1 MSSSTLLVT
10 CDDDVITQTSKN
22 KSFLPSNKEDSFWCK
37 VDVQK
42 NDSDEDLE
50 RLVFLVTKKP
60 KCLSNHLQR
69 IHYCFQHNFNAQLF
83 GAIVDFLVILNQQGS
98 EISWRV
104 VLGAK
109 SRLTKAQFETLE
121 HYLKTK
127 QMDASLLIGNQYS
140 VFTKGLVGVS
150 KMISQI
156 EIETEEDDPLMI
168 AMDHIQY
175 FQLDE
180 AKKVLED
187 AVLANPERQDLRQE
201 LCELYQSTGDSG
213 RFYQMLEKLARL
225 GIGLTDDWNQ
235 LNNYFKGQNHN
246 G

>member
-1 MSSSTLLVT
+1 MSSSTPLLT
-10 CDDDVITQTSKN
+10 CDDDVIEQTPKH
-22 KSFLPSNKEDSFWCK
+22 KSFLFSIKEEGFWCK

-42 NDSDEDLE
+42 EDTDEELE

-60 KCLSNHLQR
+60 KCLPNHLQR
-69 IHYCFQHNFNAQLF
+69 IYYCFEHNLNAQLF

-109 SRLTKAQFETLE
+109 SRLNKEQFETLKN
-121 HYLKTK
+121 YLKTK
-127 QMDASLLIGNQYS
+127 HRDASLLIGNQYS
-140 VFTKGLVGVS
+140 VFTKGLIGVN

-156 EIETEEDDPLMI
+156 EVETEENDPLMI
-168 AMDHIQY
+168 ALDHIQY

-180 AKKVLED
+180 AKQVLED
-187 AVLANPERQDLRQE
+187 AILANPERQDLRQE
-201 LCELYQSTGDSG
+201 LCELYQSTGDSN
-213 RFYQMLEKLARL
+213 RFYQMLGKLARL
-225 GIGLTDDWNQ
+225 GIELTDDWNQ

>member
-10 CDDDVITQTSKN
+10 CDDDVIDQTLKN
-22 KSFLPSNKEDSFWCK
+22 KHFFSSTKEEGVWCK
-37 VDVQK
+37 VDIGK
-42 NDSDEDLE
+42 DDDDEELE

-69 IHYCFQHNFNAQLF
+69 IYYCFQHNLNAQLF

-98 EISWRV
+98 AISWRV

-109 SRLTKAQFETLE
+109 SCLSAEQFETLKS
-121 HYLKTK
+121 YLKSEHT
-127 QMDASLLIGNQYS
+127 DASLLIGNQYS
-140 VFTKGLVGVS
+140 VFTKGLVGVNR
-150 KMISQI
+150 MVSQI
-156 EIETEEDDPLMI
+156 EIETEENDPLII
-168 AMDHIQY
+168 ALDHIQY

-180 AKKVLED
+180 AKQVLEE
-187 AVLANPERQDLRQE
+187 AILVNPERQDLRQE
-201 LCELYQSTGDSG
+201 LCELYQSTGDSN
-213 RFYQMLEKLARL
+213 RFYQMLAKLARL
-225 GIGLTDDWNQ
+225 GIELTDDWNQ